1 MNSNTDTG
9 RRTLI
14 PPSIL
19 DHANL
24 LYSITQASPRQ
35 AHWPAATLIDWLAVI
50 RKLVSVFLLAAGA
63 ALLAQPPATPTERA
77 APRGAIDGRL
87 TWFDR
92 QGKQVGAIGERGVY
106 RTLTISPDGKRVAAE
121 RTDSQTQN
129 RDIWL
134 VDATTGATTRF
145 TSDPGWD
152 AFPTWSPDGS
162 QIVFTSNRSGVYDL
176 YRKSST
182 GSGTEELLYQSTEGK
197 GPNSW
202 SPDGKFLIYYSLGQ
216 PTHLRL
222 LAVDGAADRK
232 PVPLIDPQFSSVT
245 GRFSPD
251 GRWFAYSSNES
262 GKNEIS
268 VRPFDA
274 ATGSA
279 GNPVIVTSGGGG
291 TPLWSGD
298 GKELFYLAP
307 GGMATAVEVQA
318 GATFQASAPKPLF
331 KVPAGLLFWD
341 VSPDGTRF
349 LMPVPAN

>member
-1 MNSNTDTG
+1 
-9 RRTLI
+9 
-14 PPSIL
+14 
-19 DHANL
+19 
-24 LYSITQASPRQ
+24 LYSMT
-35 AHWPAATLIDWLAVI
+35 
-50 RKLVSVFLLAAGA
+50 RKLVLAFLLSAIAASF
-63 ALLAQPPATPTERA
+63 AQPPAASSERA

-92 QGKQVGAIGERGVY
+92 QGNKVGTIGEPGVY
-106 RTLTISPDGKRVAAE
+106 RTLSISPDGKRVAVE
-121 RTDSQTQN
+121 RADPQTQN
-129 RDIWL
+129 KDIWL
-134 VDATTGATTRF
+134 VDAAGGAATRF

-162 QIVFTSNRSGVYDL
+162 RIVFTSNRSGVYDL
-176 YRKSST
+176 YVKSSSVV
-182 GSGTEELLYQSTEGK
+182 GNEELLYRSTEGK

-222 LAVDGAADRK
+222 LAVDGPADRK
-232 PVPLIDPQFSSVT
+232 PVPLVDPQFSSVT

-251 GRWFAYSSNES
+251 GRWIAYSSNES
-262 GKNEIS
+262 GKSEVS
-268 VRPFDA
+268 VRPFDR

-298 GKELFYLAP
+298 GKELFYISP
-307 GGMATAVEVQA
+307 GGMATALEVKA
-318 GATFQASAPKPLF
+318 GATFQVGAPKLLF

-341 VSPDGTRF
+341 VSSGSSGDGARF
-349 LMPVPAN
+349 VMPVPGA